1 MRTAAPLILVLAGI
15 AVILVLISSLGLGL
29 VFSLLVP
36 DLGFVW
42 GAALGAVL
50 SPTDAVATSI
60 IKGKGVPDR
69 VVTILEGE
77 SLFNDATS
85 LVILSTAIGT
95 MWVRSRLRSAEAG
108 TVLSFTVPFIA
119 SVPTEM
125 LGASGLVAAVVAGLI
140 TGYRGPRA
148 LPAQH
153 RLTSSDTW
161 PSMQMVLEGFVF
173 LTMGLQFRAVLRGL
187 HEDGVGI
194 GVGIGLA
201 VVLAVRAAWMVP
213 QLWYVASRA
222 RRGHDMQPRI
232 ERMQQRLETS
242 RRLTEQQ
249 LEGWEKVQERL
260 EGIES
265 PTHQQ
270 LSAAWRSVLQEMA
283 DQGDDLALRRLE
295 MHEKTVAL
303 QETDPIERG
312 DSEAWRR
319 RYEHLASGLENGDT
333 TDGDATDGDAN
344 ADSDGDGGVMAT
356 VGAGGARLSRV
367 RGDAKTRPPP
377 LPPARGAGPT
387 VEGRCTRSP

>member
-15 AVILVLISSLGLGL
+15 ALSSIPGLGDVELEPEIILEVILPPLLFAAAVSMPAMSFRRELPSISGL
-29 VFSLLVP
+29 
-36 DLGFVW
+36 
-42 GAALGAVL
+42 AVL
-50 SPTDAVATSI
+50 
-60 IKGKGVPDR
+60 
-69 VVTILEGE
+69 
-77 SLFNDATS
+77 
-85 LVILSTAIGT
+85 
-95 MWVRSRLRSAEAG
+95 
-108 TVLSFTVPFIA
+108 
-119 SVPTEM
+119 
-125 LGASGLVAAVVAGLI
+125 
-140 TGYRGPRA
+140 
-148 LPAQH
+148 
-153 RLTSSDTW
+153 
-161 PSMQMVLEGFVF
+161 
-173 LTMGLQFRAVLRGL
+173 
-187 HEDGVGI
+187 
-194 GVGIGLA
+194 GLA
-201 VVLAVRAAWMVP
+201 VVLAVRAAWMAP

-295 MHEKTVAL
+295 MHEKAVAL

-344 ADSDGDGGVMAT
+344 APAT
-356 VGAGGARLSRV
+356 ATAASWRQ
-367 RGDAKTRPPP
+367 
-377 LPPARGAGPT
+377 
-387 VEGRCTRSP
+387 